1 MSEEKSIKK
10 CGLFALYF
18 NSSLLLRIMI
28 ALVIGSAL
36 GMICKQNL
44 AIADS
49 FLISSLPQKVLDWLG
64 ESTWIGF
71 LTPLGD
77 LFVRLLKMI
86 MVPIIICSLIVGT
99 SSISPAHLGK
109 VGVKAIAFY
118 ALTTLLAIVIGLG
131 CALVFSPGSG
141 LDLSDASKAVEKAAS
156 APSLGKIL
164 LNIIPTNPFD
174 SIAKGEILPIIAFCL
189 FFGVGLAF
197 CRDSDDAR
205 IKNSADT
212 VYNFFDGMSE
222 IMFKVVRWVM
232 QYAPIGVFALMFVV
246 FNKNGIEAFS
256 SLLNV
261 TITLYLGLA
270 IQVFLVYCVICML
283 LGISPVKFLKKVRPP
298 MLTAFVTRSSNG
310 TLPITMQT
318 AEDMGIPKSIYG
330 FVLPVG
336 ATINMNGTTVYLG
349 VCSLFIANACGIS
362 LSGSEYFTII
372 ITSMLAA
379 IGTAGVPGAGAL
391 MLLLVLESI
400 GLKVSGNVAI
410 AYGMILGIDAILD
423 MGRTSMNV
431 TGDVVASIYVAK
443 SENEM
448 DMSKWES

>member
-131 CALVFSPGSG
+131 CAFVFSPGSG

-164 LNIIPTNPFD
+164 LNII
-174 SIAKGEILPIIAFCL
+174 
-189 FFGVGLAF
+189 
-197 CRDSDDAR
+197 
-205 IKNSADT
+205 
-212 VYNFFDGMSE
+212 
-222 IMFKVVRWVM
+222 
-232 QYAPIGVFALMFVV
+232 
-246 FNKNGIEAFS
+246 
-256 SLLNV
+256 SL
-261 TITLYLGLA
+261 IP
-270 IQVFLVYCVICML
+270 
-283 LGISPVKFLKKVRPP
+283 SKK
-298 MLTAFVTRSSNG
+298 L
-310 TLPITMQT
+310 
-318 AEDMGIPKSIYG
+318 
-330 FVLPVG
+330 
-336 ATINMNGTTVYLG
+336 
-349 VCSLFIANACGIS
+349 
-362 LSGSEYFTII
+362 
-372 ITSMLAA
+372 
-379 IGTAGVPGAGAL
+379 
-391 MLLLVLESI
+391 
-400 GLKVSGNVAI
+400 
-410 AYGMILGIDAILD
+410 
-423 MGRTSMNV
+423 
-431 TGDVVASIYVAK
+431 
-443 SENEM
+443 
-448 DMSKWES
+448 

>member
-1 MSEEKSIKK
+1 
-10 CGLFALYF
+10 
-18 NSSLLLRIMI
+18 
-28 ALVIGSAL
+28 
-36 GMICKQNL
+36 
-44 AIADS
+44 
-49 FLISSLPQKVLDWLG
+49 
-64 ESTWIGF
+64 
-71 LTPLGD
+71 
-77 LFVRLLKMI
+77 MI

-109 VGVKAIAFY
+109 VGVKAIIFY
-118 ALTTLLAIVIGLG
+118 AITTLFAIVIGLA
-131 CALVFSPGSG
+131 CAFIFSPGSG
-141 LDLSDASKAVEKAAS
+141 LDLSDASKAVEKAAN
-156 APSLGKIL
+156 APSMSKIL

-197 CRDSDDAR
+197 CRDSSDAR
-205 IKNSADT
+205 IKSSADT

-222 IMFKVVRWVM
+222 IMFKVVHWVM

-246 FNKNGIEAFS
+246 FNKSGIEAFS

-261 TITLYLGLA
+261 TITLYVGLA
-270 IQVFLVYCVICML
+270 IQVFAVYCVICML
-283 LGISPVKFLKKVRPP
+283 IGVSPIKFLKKVRPP

-318 AEDMGIPKSIYG
+318 AEDMGIPKAIYG

-336 ATINMNGTTVYLG
+336 ATVNMNGTTVYLG
-349 VCSLFIANACGIS
+349 VCTLFIANACGIDLNS
-362 LSGSEYFTII
+362 SHYLTII

-400 GLKVSGNVAI
+400 GVKVSGNVAI

-448 DMSKWES
+448 DMSKWEN